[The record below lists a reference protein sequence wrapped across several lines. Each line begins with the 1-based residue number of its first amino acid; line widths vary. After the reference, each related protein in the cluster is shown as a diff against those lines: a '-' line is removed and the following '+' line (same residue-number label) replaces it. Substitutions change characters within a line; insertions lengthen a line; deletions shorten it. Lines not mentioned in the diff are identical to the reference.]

1 MFSIY
6 HAAAGA
12 IRLFAAGA
20 CAGLSPADAPFQH
33 AAADLAPAA
42 AFEARGPAAPV
53 AAGPVILVLDG
64 SVKGAGK
71 GRERGPVCWW
81 LVP

>member
-1 MFSIY
+1 MQFSQNLNSFSVP
-6 HAAAGA
+6 APN
-12 IRLFAAGA
+12 
-20 CAGLSPADAPFQH
+20 CVPDTSSPADAPFQH

-42 AFEARGPAAPV
+42 AFEAPGPAAPV